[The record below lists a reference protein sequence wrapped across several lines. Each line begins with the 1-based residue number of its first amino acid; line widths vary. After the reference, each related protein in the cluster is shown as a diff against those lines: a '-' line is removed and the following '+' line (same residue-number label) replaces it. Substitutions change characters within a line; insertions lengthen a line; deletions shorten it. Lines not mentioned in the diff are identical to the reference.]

1 MSQPRIAPI
10 VLTGF
15 MGAGK
20 TSVGKVIAARLGRE
34 FVDMDAAIQA
44 AEGMTI
50 SEIFKVHGEAYFR
63 ARETEWCARLAQSE
77 NHVIA
82 TGGGAMVNPNNRA
95 HFKDALVVC
104 LDAEPDEIYN
114 RLKDQQDRPL
124 LQSPNPRQRIVEL
137 MNARR
142 DAYAQVEWHLNTNGK
157 TVEQVADEIVG
168 LLQPRK
174 IAVSAPDSVCPIF
187 VGAGLLGQVGRLIN
201 LTTDT
206 FSPHC
211 AIITNPRVRKLHAA
225 PVIASLRAR
234 NFEPHLIEIPDSEKY
249 KTLDSVRMI
258 YDQLIDAHLDRHS
271 IVFALGGGV
280 IGDIAGFAAATY
292 LRGVPFVQMP
302 TTLLAMVDASIG
314 GKAAVDH
321 PRGKNLV
328 GAFKQPFAVI
338 ADTDALAT
346 LREEELHSGMAEVVK
361 HGIIEDVGLFEML
374 ERDPNSSPV
383 PAEGRRS
390 WIARAMQVKIN
401 IVARDPLEQDE
412 RGKLNLGH
420 TFAHAFE
427 LLSDYELQHGEAVAM
442 GLVCA
447 GRLAVRQNLCDAETA
462 TRIENL
468 LRALDLP
475 TRIPRHMTTDA
486 IMAAMATDKKR
497 VASRLRF
504 VLPRAI
510 GDVVIVD
517 DVTQDEISAVIE
529 DLREVGGARVA
540 LRSAPSNHEGT
551 LMDNAVATFAEWT
564 CN

>member
-1 MSQPRIAPI
+1 MSQQKAVPI

-20 TSVGKVIAARLGRE
+20 TSVGKAIAERLGRE
-34 FVDMDAAIQA
+34 FVDMDVAIEA

-50 SEIFKVHGEAYFR
+50 RQIFETHGEAYFR
-63 ARETEWCARLAQSE
+63 ARETEWCARLAE
-77 NHVIA
+77 AGNHVVA

-95 HFKDALVVC
+95 FFKDAFVVC
-104 LDAEPDEIYN
+104 LDAPPDEIYN

-142 DAYAQVEWHLNTNGK
+142 EAYSQVEWHLDTLGK
-157 TVEQVADEIVG
+157 SVEHVADEIVG

-174 IAVSAPDSVCPIF
+174 ISVSAPDSVCPIF
-187 VGAGLLGQVGRLIN
+187 VGAGLLGQVGRLMN
-201 LTTDT
+201 LTTDS
-206 FSPHC
+206 FSPRC
-211 AIITNPRVRKLHAA
+211 AIITNPRVGKLHAA
-225 PVIASLRAR
+225 PVVASLSAR
-234 NFEPHLIEIPDSEKY
+234 NFEPHIIEIPDSEKF
-249 KTLDSVRMI
+249 KTLDSVRLI
-258 YDQLIDAHLDRHS
+258 YDKLIDAQLDRQS
-271 IVFALGGGV
+271 LIFALGGGV

-292 LRGVPFVQMP
+292 LRGVSFVQMP

-314 GKAAVDH
+314 GKVAVDH

-346 LREEELHSGMAEVVK
+346 LREEELNSGMAEVVK
-361 HGIIEDVGLFEML
+361 HGIIEDIGLFEML

-390 WIARAMQVKIN
+390 WIARAMQVKLN
-401 IVARDPLEQDE
+401 IVARDPLEQGE

-420 TFAHAFE
+420 TFGHAFE
-427 LLSDYELQHGEAVAM
+427 LLSNFELQHGEAVAI

-447 GRLAVRQNLCDAETA
+447 ARLAVRQNICSVQTA
-462 TRIENL
+462 ARIENL
-468 LRALDLP
+468 LGALDLP
-475 TRIPRHMTTDA
+475 TRIPREMSTEA
-486 IMAAMATDKKR
+486 VISAMQTDKKR

-504 VLPRAI
+504 VLPRAL
-510 GDVVIVD
+510 GDVVIVE
-517 DVTQDEISAVIE
+517 DVPPASVARVIE
-529 DLREVGGARVA
+529 EIRE
-540 LRSAPSNHEGT
+540 S
-551 LMDNAVATFAEWT
+551 
-564 CN
+564 

>member
-1 MSQPRIAPI
+1 MSQPRVAPI

-20 TSVGKVIAARLGRE
+20 TSVGKVIAERLGRE
-34 FVDMDAAIQA
+34 FVDMDVAIQA

-50 SEIFKVHGEAYFR
+50 PEMFNVHGEAYFR

-77 NHVIA
+77 NHVVA

-95 HFKDALVVC
+95 YFKDALVVC
-104 LDAEPDEIYN
+104 LDAPPDDIYN
-114 RLKDQQDRPL
+114 RLKHQHDRPL
-124 LQSPNPRQRIVEL
+124 LQSANPQQRIVEL

-142 DAYAQVEWHLNTNGK
+142 DAYAQVEWHLNTHDK

-174 IAVSAPDSVCPIF
+174 INVSAPDSVCPIF
-187 VGAGLLGQVGRLIN
+187 VGAGLLGQVGRLMN
-201 LTTDT
+201 LTRDS

-211 AIITNPRVRKLHAA
+211 AIITNPRVSRLHAA
-225 PVIASLRAR
+225 PVVESLRAR
-234 NFEPHLIEIPDSEKY
+234 NFEPHIIEIPDSEKY

-258 YDQLIDAHLDRHS
+258 YDQLIDAQLDRQS

-280 IGDIAGFAAATY
+280 IGDVAGFAAATY
-292 LRGVPFVQMP
+292 LRGVSFVQMP

-383 PAEGRRS
+383 PMEGRRS

-401 IVARDPLEQDE
+401 IVARDPLEQGE

-420 TFAHAFE
+420 TFGHAFE
-427 LLSDYELQHGEAVAM
+427 LLSNFELQHGEAVAI

-447 GRLAVRQNLCDAETA
+447 TRLAARRGMCEA
-462 TRIENL
+462 TLVARVENL
-468 LRALDLP
+468 LRAIDLP
-475 TRIPRHMTTDA
+475 TRVPSAMSTDV
-486 IMAAMATDKKR
+486 ILDAMGTDKKR
-497 VASRLRF
+497 VGAQLRF
-504 VLPRAI
+504 VLPRAL

-517 DVTQDEISAVIE
+517 NVPREDVIAAIE
-529 DLREVGGARVA
+529 ETRE
-540 LRSAPSNHEGT
+540 E
-551 LMDNAVATFAEWT
+551 
-564 CN
+564 